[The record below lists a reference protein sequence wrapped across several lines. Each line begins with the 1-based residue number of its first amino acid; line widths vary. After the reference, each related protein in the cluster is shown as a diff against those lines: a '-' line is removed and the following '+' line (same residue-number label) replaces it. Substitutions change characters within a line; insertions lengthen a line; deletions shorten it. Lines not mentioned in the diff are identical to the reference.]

1 MDTYLEVKVMKK
13 VEHDFANKTGI
24 QLGEKD
30 TIFKNHTYWLQFQGD
45 LGGCWSHLGR
55 TRGIGGQQISL
66 GRGCV
71 YQSTTTHEII
81 HALGWHHE
89 QNRDDRDKYVEIL
102 WQNVITGHV

>member
-1 MDTYLEVKVMKK
+1 MLRK
-13 VEHDFANKTGI
+13 VEEDFGNKTGI
-24 QLGEKD
+24 RLADKD
-30 TIFKNHTYWLQFQGD
+30 TVLTNHTYWLQFHGD

-55 TRGIGGQQISL
+55 TTRTGGQQISL

-89 QNRDDRDKYVEIL
+89 QNRSDRDTFVEII
-102 WQNVITGHV
+102 WANVIPGHALG